1 MSTTEYRTQIST
13 VRIHDDMC
21 VNAPER
27 WAEQLSFIVSESYKR
42 RSGERIVFQ
51 AGAVRVLGACLPG
64 YAPIIWSWPQP

>member
-42 RSGERIVFQ
+42 RSGERIVFNPAQ
-51 AGAVRVLGACLPG
+51 
-64 YAPIIWSWPQP
+64 